1 MTEAIAPGLD
11 SAYGELERVRE
22 SLRNP
27 KIGLLQTR
35 ALYRR
40 MGELYALIDKLEE
53 REYAGQC
60 HPHFSDGPRGNRPAA
75 HDPRN
80 EV

>member
-1 MTEAIAPGLD
+1 MTEATAPDLDIAHD
-11 SAYGELERVRE
+11 ELERVRE

-40 MGELYALIDKLEE
+40 MGELYAMIDKLED
-53 REYAGQC
+53 RLYL
-60 HPHFSDGPRGNRPAA
+60 GNVTPS
-75 HDPRN
+75 
-80 EV
+80 